1 MFGEIFEEE
10 TLVRT
15 LPTTLFQIFCVPIL
29 NSLVIVKSI
38 IDPDVN
44 LLRKRVVETGLA

>member
-1 MFGEIFEEE
+1 MFGEIFEGE

-15 LPTTLFQIFCVPIL
+15 PPTTLLQIFCELIL

-38 IDPDVN
+38 IDPDGN

>member
-1 MFGEIFEEE
+1 MFGKIYGGE
-10 TLVRT
+10 TLIRT
-15 LPTTLFQIFCVPIL
+15 LSTTLFQIFCELIL

-38 IDPDVN
+38 IDPDGN